1 MELKLIKSQVLYEI
15 ERLNLNYQQIADK
28 AGLHRDNVRNWLDD
42 RTLKPQWEVVTKITQ
57 ALNLDNPTPTAPYV
71 GSVRGGFPN
80 EPWADNDA
88 PQIPVSKYVRDGYVL
103 RLDGDSMNKRIPDGS
118 LMLID
123 PHATDFDKKILIMLI
138 DNATTCKMYDALT
151 NEAVPLSYNLDYK
164 NINLNKH
171 DFRILGRVVQWF
183 DVL

>member
-1 MELKLIKSQVLYEI
+1 MDLNQIRTKIIDEMKLQRISYDKLAV
-15 ERLNLNYQQIADK
+15 K
-28 AGLHRDNVRNWLDD
+28 AGVTKDNVAHLVVGK
-42 RTLKPQWEVVTKITQ
+42 TAKPQWEVVTKITQ
-57 ALNLDNPTPTAPYV
+57 ALNLDNPTPTAPYA
-71 GSVRGGFPN
+71 GSVSGGFPV

-151 NEAVPLSYNLDYK
+151 NEAVPLSHNLAHK
-164 NINLNKH
+164 NISLNKH